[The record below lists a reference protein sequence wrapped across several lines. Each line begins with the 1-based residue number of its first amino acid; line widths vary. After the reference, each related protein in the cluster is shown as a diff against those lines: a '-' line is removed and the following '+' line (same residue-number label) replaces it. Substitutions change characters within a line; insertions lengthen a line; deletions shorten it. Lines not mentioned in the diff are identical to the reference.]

1 MLITPHHYENFS
13 TKRIFCKQPRIIT
26 FLAGHNEYDS
36 DYCNKAIESYPATA
50 PAEYRPE
57 DKFKPKLEKFNYPH

>member
-50 PAEYRPE
+50 QLNTAL
-57 DKFKPKLEKFNYPH
+57 KINLSLN